1 MQKAKV
7 RPPKNLQAARH
18 SLVKQQ
24 ISTPISFPTRSNPSI
39 APPKKVIKALYDYQ
53 SQGPQELSFSQGD
66 FFHVTGR
73 ENDKAWY
80 EACNPATNSRGLV
93 PVSYFQVLEKAQP
106 TLIDAVPAGQHKSD
120 SGFVDNDA
128 PPPKN
133 KMQPLY
139 GIVLYNFDAQRPDE
153 LQAKAGEPIIVIAQ
167 SNLEWFVAKP
177 IGRLGG
183 PGLIPV
189 SFVEIKD
196 AITGRT
202 ITNVTDL
209 MQKAAPPIPKVEEW
223 KKMTQGYEESSIS
236 LGRLETGPPK
246 RPAEPGTMPVTSPTG
261 SQSGSH
267 HEEYYYDDQ
276 SYTQDYPDEESYR
289 EDPYA
294 PGLDD
299 DESGY
304 GQPHNRDD
312 ILDSYG
318 DRDLERTSSD
328 STTLPNARS
337 GPARHFNSPVVSASV
352 DSYNLVDDQYWFIVT
367 VDLADGRQRMLYRLY
382 EDFYE
387 FQISLL
393 NRFPEE
399 AGRTGEPRI
408 LPFMPGPVNVITE
421 MVTKQRQ
428 IDLDTYVKELC
439 ALPDY
444 IVQSDLV
451 EDQLFGI
458 HDGDVETEGRH
469 HQKNKSS
476 TSSNSRGSS
485 PPPSSYKKQQQQ
497 RQGADAAPS
506 KSSTRDYQDR
516 NDRYDRY
523 RDDQYDDRGSGGP
536 MPSASTSSHA
546 GPSIKVK
553 IIHRDEIIAIKV
565 SANSTF
571 ADLCDKIYDRLGI
584 DATLMYR
591 DERKGTRMPLGSER
605 DMEKAMSSASQSG
618 KLMVYAD

>member
-1 MQKAKV
+1 
-7 RPPKNLQAARH
+7 
-18 SLVKQQ
+18 
-24 ISTPISFPTRSNPSI
+24 
-39 APPKKVIKALYDYQ
+39 
-53 SQGPQELSFSQGD
+53 
-66 FFHVTGR
+66 
-73 ENDKAWY
+73 
-80 EACNPATNSRGLV
+80 
-93 PVSYFQVLEKAQP
+93 
-106 TLIDAVPAGQHKSD
+106 
-120 SGFVDNDA
+120 
-128 PPPKN
+128 
-133 KMQPLY
+133 MQPLY
-139 GIVLYNFDAQRPDE
+139 GIVLYNFEAQRPDE

-246 RPAEPGTMPVTSPTG
+246 RPTEPGTMPVTSPTG
-261 SQSGSH
+261 SQSESH
-267 HEEYYYDDQ
+267 HEEYYYDDRD
-276 SYTQDYPDEESYR
+276 YNRDYPDEESYR

-299 DESGY
+299 EGGY
-304 GQPHNRDD
+304 GQPHNGDD

-318 DRDLERTSSD
+318 DRDLERTSDDGS
-328 STTLPNARS
+328 TLPNARS
-337 GPARHFNSPVVSASV
+337 GPNSPVISASV

-367 VDLADGRQRMLYRLY
+367 VDLADGRQRVLYRLY

-393 NRFPEE
+393 NRFPDE
-399 AGRTGEPRI
+399 AGRTGDPRI

-458 HDGDVETEGRH
+458 HDGDVESDRRHHH

-476 TSSNSRGSS
+476 TSSKNSRGSS
-485 PPPSSYKKQQQQ
+485 PPPPSSKGSYKNQQ
-497 RQGADAAPS
+497 RQSPDAALS
-506 KSSTRDYQDR
+506 KSSTQDYQDR
-516 NDRYDRY
+516 YDRYDRY

-571 ADLCDKIYDRLGI
+571 VDLCDKIYDRLGI
-584 DATLMYR
+584 DATLTYR

-605 DMEKAMSSASQSG
+605 DMERAMASASQSG